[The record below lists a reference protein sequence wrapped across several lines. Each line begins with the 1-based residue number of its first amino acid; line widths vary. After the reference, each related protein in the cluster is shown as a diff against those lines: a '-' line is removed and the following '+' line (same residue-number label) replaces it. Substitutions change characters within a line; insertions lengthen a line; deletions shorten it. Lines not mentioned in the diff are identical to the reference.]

1 MAKSLRKLKINKEW
15 KQEEEHQKIFK
26 ELKDKITSQPVL
38 ALLKKEGKF
47 RVETDT
53 SGHAIGRVLFQEQ
66 KGKWKPIV
74 FLSRTIQTAKRNY
87 KIYNEKLLTIVEAL
101 TKQRQYL
108 LNATEKFEVWTDYE
122 SLKYFQELYKP
133 NRQQIEQYL
142 KLQDYNF
149 ILWYI
154 PGKINMRADIL
165 SRKDQMNTKGDKK
178 NIKMLKEKLW
188 IRRINTETEVI
199 VFRGNQLVEET
210 TLLGKIQRNMENSR
224 TDLTRKL

>member
-38 ALLKKEGKF
+38 ALLKKKGKF
-47 RVETDT
+47 RVETDA

-133 NRQQIEQYL
+133 NRQQTRWYL

-154 PGKINMRADIL
+154 PGKMNMRADIL
-165 SRKDQMNTKGDKK
+165 SRKDQMNTKGNKKYQDAQRKALDKK
-178 NIKMLKEKLW
+178 
-188 IRRINTETEVI
+188 
-199 VFRGNQLVEET
+199 
-210 TLLGKIQRNMENSR
+210 
-224 TDLTRKL
+224 D

>member
-74 FLSRTIQTAKRNY
+74 FLSRTMQTVKRNY

-133 NRQQIEQYL
+133 NRQQTRWYL

-154 PGKINMRADIL
+154 PGKMNMRADIL